1 MMVRRRRLFGGER
14 CLMEGSIDAVATSM
28 QAIASVA
35 RMRVRND
42 TSKRERGSGAAG
54 SRPLQGRKRQNAGRR
69 RSGPIVWHSTW
80 VFKHESM
87 PTCAVARRATSIHT
101 TFVPTDDGVDA
112 GHTTDRKARAL
123 CHFRHAG
130 RTLPHPS
137 RCGQVGG
144 LHVALRQRRE
154 QLSKRCFGHG
164 ASLPATFSAHLTPSR
179 RG

>member
-1 MMVRRRRLFGGER
+1 MSHLTTPGVLNLINFDGKNVQVGKKKTCRRGGRGVQQQHVGHANRPKAKNRDFSIAPNER
-14 CLMEGSIDAVATSM
+14 ETFSYLPH
-28 QAIASVA
+28 
-35 RMRVRND
+35 R
-42 TSKRERGSGAAG
+42 
-54 SRPLQGRKRQNAGRR
+54 
-69 RSGPIVWHSTW
+69 H
-80 VFKHESM
+80 FKHESM

>member
-1 MMVRRRRLFGGER
+1 
-14 CLMEGSIDAVATSM
+14 
-28 QAIASVA
+28 
-35 RMRVRND
+35 MRVFWSDGARTLFMIFSMNNTEYSLSVRSYSSIGRANRPKAKNRD
-42 TSKRERGSGAAG
+42 FSIAPNERETFSYLPHR
-54 SRPLQGRKRQNAGRR
+54 
-69 RSGPIVWHSTW
+69 HS
-80 VFKHESM
+80 KHESM

>member
-1 MMVRRRRLFGGER
+1 MLAINRSSQQDPRVISCARIDHTARGGGIGHANRPKAKNRDFSIAPNER
-14 CLMEGSIDAVATSM
+14 ETFSYLPH
-28 QAIASVA
+28 
-35 RMRVRND
+35 R
-42 TSKRERGSGAAG
+42 
-54 SRPLQGRKRQNAGRR
+54 
-69 RSGPIVWHSTW
+69 HS
-80 VFKHESM
+80 KHESM

-101 TFVPTDDGVDA
+101 TFVPTGRWRRRRP
-112 GHTTDRKARAL
+112 HNRSQSARAL
-123 CHFRHAG
+123 PLPTAG